1 MKMGRLLALLLLV
14 LPVYPAQAITQAEA
28 EKLSADVKAFTSK
41 PEHRQI
47 VASTATQAFKV
58 SQQCDNGTPGPAA
71 KPQFFPMLGPLSVD
85 ANGNLASG
93 LIKESVVVTG
103 CGKQKVENILTLSD
117 KGQLKSIAGLPGTSK
132 ADPVLAKDSL
142 QYAFMGVARKVGQCR
157 DVHVVDTQ
165 YDDYEGPPNPK
176 AKSQTEGGRPWRET
190 WTLNACGMLVD
201 TDIHYIPDE
210 TGTAI
215 QSVVAPGK

>member
-1 MKMGRLLALLLLV
+1 M
-14 LPVYPAQAITQAEA
+14 LPAIGPAAAQ
-28 EKLSADVKAFTSK
+28 KPADDINAFVSK

-47 VASTATQAFKV
+47 VASTAIQAFKTF
-58 SQQCDNGTPGPAA
+58 QQCDSGTAGPAA
-71 KPQFFPMLGPLSVD
+71 RPFYFPMLGAARVD

-117 KGQLKSIAGLPGTSK
+117 KGQLKSVVGLPGTSK
-132 ADPVLAKDSL
+132 ADPVLARDSM
-142 QYAFMGVARKVGQCR
+142 QYAFMGIARKVGQCR
-157 DVHVVDTQ
+157 DIHVVDTQ
-165 YDDYEGPPNPK
+165 YDEYEGPPNPK
-176 AKSQTEGGRPWRET
+176 AKSQTEGGRAWRET
-190 WTLNACGMLVD
+190 WTMNACGNLLD

-215 QSVVAPGK
+215 QATVAPGK